1 MSMPRIELLAANYNA
16 GAMAVYDE
24 FGRWLARRD
33 VKLTL
38 RQCGTEQ
45 DLIAGLRA
53 AEVLLAFRI
62 PVTRRVIAAAPRLR
76 LVMASGNGFDHID
89 VAAATEHGVPV
100 TCGRRYNV
108 QDVAEHA
115 ILLMLWCGR
124 KIGLLQAGVR
134 RNAWPWPCGA
144 HVQPVSRLAGRTLGI
159 VGFGLIGRAVAGLAR
174 GLGLAVCAHDP
185 YLPAGR
191 IEAEGA
197 EPESL
202 PALLRRS
209 DFGSLHLRANADTAR
224 LIGEPQLR
232 MMPRTAYLIN
242 TSRGQVIDE
251 PALIRALRE
260 GWIAGA
266 GLDVL
271 ASEPPPADHP
281 LLSMENVLITGHAA
295 GSTVE
300 STVAWREEWQQIV
313 ADHLAGVRP
322 INVVNPEVKAQAA
335 ATAPHGERGV

>member
-1 MSMPRIELLAANYNA
+1 MPRIELLAANYNA
-16 GAMAVYDE
+16 GAMPVYAD
-24 FGRWLARRD
+24 FRRWLARHD

-38 RQCGTEQ
+38 RQCGTEAE
-45 DLIAGLRA
+45 LIHHLRSA
-53 AEVLLAFRI
+53 DVLLAFRI
-62 PVTRRVIAAAPRLR
+62 PVTHRAIAASPRLR
-76 LVMASGNGFDHID
+76 LIMASGNGYDHID

-144 HVQPVSRLAGRTLGI
+144 HVQPVSRLAGRTVGI
-159 VGFGLIGRAVAGLAR
+159 VGFGLIGRAVAALAR
-174 GLGLAVCAHDP
+174 GLGLTVCAHDP

-209 DFGSLHLRANADTAR
+209 DFVSLHLRANAETSR

-232 MMPRTAYLIN
+232 MMRRTAYVIN
-242 TSRGQVIDE
+242 TSRGQVIE
-251 PALIRALRE
+251 EGALIRALRE

-271 ASEPPPADHP
+271 ASEPPPVDHP
-281 LLSMENVLITGHAA
+281 LLSMDNVLITGHAA

-313 ADHLAGVRP
+313 AGHLAGVRP
-322 INVVNPEVKAQAA
+322 INLVNPEFD
-335 ATAPHGERGV
+335 ERGA

>member
-1 MSMPRIELLAANYNA
+1 MARIELLAANYNA
-16 GAMAVYDE
+16 GAMQVYED
-24 FGRWLARRD
+24 FRRWLARHD

-38 RQCGTEQ
+38 RQCGTEEE
-45 DLIAGLRA
+45 LIHHLRSA
-53 AEVLLAFRI
+53 DVLLAYRI
-62 PVTRRVIAAAPRLR
+62 PVTRRVIAASPRLR
-76 LVMASGNGFDHID
+76 LIMASGNGYDHID

-144 HVQPVSRLAGRTLGI
+144 HVQPVSRLAGRTVGL
-159 VGFGLIGRAVAGLAR
+159 VGFGLIGRAVAALAR
-174 GLGLAVCAHDP
+174 GLGLTVCAHDP

-191 IEAEGA
+191 IQAEGA
-197 EPESL
+197 APVSL
-202 PALLRRS
+202 IELLQRS
-209 DFGSLHLRANADTAR
+209 DFVSLHLRANADTIR

-232 MMPRTAYLIN
+232 MMRRTAYVIN
-242 TSRGQVIDE
+242 TSRGHVIDE
-251 PALIRALRE
+251 QALVRALRE

-271 ASEPPPADHP
+271 ASEPPPVDHP

-295 GSTVE
+295 GTTVE

-322 INVVNPEVKAQAA
+322 INVVNPEVKAEAA
-335 ATAPHGERGV
+335 ASAPHDERGM

>member
-1 MSMPRIELLAANYNA
+1 MPRIELLAANFNA
-16 GAMAVYDE
+16 GAMQVYAD
-24 FGRWLARRD
+24 FRSWLARHD

-38 RQCGTEQ
+38 RQCGTEAE
-45 DLIAGLRA
+45 LIHHLRSA
-53 AEVLLAFRI
+53 DVLLAFRI
-62 PVTRRVIAAAPRLR
+62 PVTRRVIAASPRLR
-76 LVMASGNGFDHID
+76 LIMASGNGYDHVD

-115 ILLMLWCGR
+115 VVLMLWCGR

-144 HVQPVSRLAGRTLGI
+144 HVQPVSRLAGRTVGI
-159 VGFGLIGRAVAGLAR
+159 VGFGLIGRAVAALAR
-174 GLGLAVCAHDP
+174 SLGLTVCAHDP
-185 YLPAGR
+185 YLPAER
-191 IEAEGA
+191 IEAQGA
-197 EPESL
+197 APVSL
-202 PALLRRS
+202 TELLQRC
-209 DFGSLHLRANADTAR
+209 DFVSLHLRANAETTR

-232 MMPRTAYLIN
+232 MMRRTAYVIN

-251 PALIRALRE
+251 PALVRALRE

-281 LLSMENVLITGHAA
+281 LLSMDNVLITGHAA

-313 ADHLAGVRP
+313 ADHLRGVRP
-322 INVVNPEVKAQAA
+322 INVVNPEVKAKA
-335 ATAPHGERGV
+335 ATTAQHGQRRE